1 MRFRRGE
8 HRSSQESALTDK
20 IFKEALAL
28 ADTYA
33 HPHYIWR
40 AMDNLGVR
48 EMSERRRLK
57 PLIQDRIDAHLE
69 EDRDPA
75 ERSPTW
81 RPKDIFS
88 TEGREWMIEEARK
101 HMLEYPDPGQ
111 FERDWDAA

>member
-1 MRFRRGE
+1 MGFRQRE
-8 HRSSQESALTDK
+8 HGPSPEAELTEK

-28 ADTYA
+28 AETYD

-40 AMDNLGVR
+40 AMDNLGIK

-57 PLIQDRIDAHLE
+57 PVIQDRIDVHLG
-69 EDRDPA
+69 EDREPA
-75 ERSPTW
+75 EQSPTW

-88 TEGREWMIEEARK
+88 AEGNAWMIEEARK

-111 FERDWDAA
+111 FERDWDAV